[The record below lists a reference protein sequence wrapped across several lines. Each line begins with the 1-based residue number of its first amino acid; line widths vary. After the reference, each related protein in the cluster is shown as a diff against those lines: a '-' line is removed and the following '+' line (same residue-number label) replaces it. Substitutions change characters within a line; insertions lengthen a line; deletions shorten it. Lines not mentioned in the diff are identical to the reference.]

1 MTHPFGELDR
11 LGPSAHHRPIS
22 PLVVRRSPR
31 DRGTAEPLGLFPFS
45 GGPRPKGRRAC
56 GGVSD
61 ALFEHIDG
69 LWSGFAK
76 PMAARAEGD
85 DMATD
90 V

>member
-1 MTHPFGELDR
+1 MTHPSGELDR
-11 LGPSAHHRPIS
+11 LGPSAHHDPIS

-45 GGPRPKGRRAC
+45 GGPRPKGRRAS
-56 GGVSD
+56 GGVNE

-76 PMAARAEGD
+76 PKPARAEGD
-85 DMATD
+85 DTVAE